1 MLLCGDGCTKTKTKM
16 IRQIEDTN
24 VTTTSHQVGQK
35 RVLLGA
41 AESGCSLTQIA
52 ITELNAGEIDI
63 LHIHPDMQEGYYL
76 LEGELEITIDGE
88 SSICTPECFIY
99 VTAGSP
105 HELHAITD
113 VKILTIGCVIEAMRE
128 KLYPMIFEPNMHT
141 IVWGGD
147 KLSAWKGLTPR
158 NHVGESWEVSA
169 IPSSPSIVANGTWAG
184 YQLTDVI
191 ARRPKEILGKKVAEK
206 YDDKLPL
213 LAKFIDANNDLSIQV
228 HPDDAMAKREH
239 NKMGKSEMWYVIDAQ
254 PGAYLYAGF
263 KEQLSPEEYKRKV
276 DDGSITEALAKHEVS
291 PGDVFYLPAGRVHA
305 ICSGI
310 LLAEIQQSS
319 DVTYR
324 IFDYNRPGMDGKPRE
339 LHTDLAAKA
348 LDYQVHDEYRTEYE
362 ENENAV
368 NKCLDTPYFSV
379 QIIDAETPR
388 HRDLIKYDSFI
399 IVMCISGKCNIRTRS
414 TKALVP
420 LNEGYSCL
428 IPAVIADYD
437 IIPEGGSVKILEAYI
452 DNQKRSFFEHLIT
465 GFRHFRN

>member
-1 MLLCGDGCTKTKTKM
+1 M
-16 IRQIEDTN
+16 IRRLNDIQEEPTSRQIGT
-24 VTTTSHQVGQK
+24 K
-35 RVLLGA
+35 KVLVNA
-41 AESGCSLTQIA
+41 DESGCSITQMA
-52 ITELNAGEIDI
+52 VMTLHAGEVDV
-63 LHIHPDMQEGYYL
+63 LHVHPDMQESYFVMD
-76 LEGELEITIDGE
+76 GELEVSLDGE
-88 SSICTPECFIY
+88 TSKCTSGDFIY
-99 VTAGSP
+99 VNAGTT
-105 HELHAITD
+105 HEIKAITD
-113 VKILTIGCVIEAMRE
+113 CKIMTTRCVIEAMRE

-206 YDDKLPL
+206 YDGKLPL

-228 HPDDAMAKREH
+228 HPDDTMAKREH

-276 DDGSITEALAKHEVS
+276 EDGSITDALAKHEVR

-324 IFDYNRPGMDGKPRE
+324 IYDYNRPGMDGKPRE
-339 LHTDLAAKA
+339 LHTELAAKA

-437 IIPEGGSVKILEAYI
+437 IIPEAGSVKILEAYI